1 MKVSPIKFA
10 LPFVAAFAGQ
20 LSFAQFNGPAP
31 LAWRWA
37 QQASSSPRGNLAT
50 DGSKIFAAIG
60 NRIYAIDRE
69 SGNQKWRYP
78 AAEPLA
84 ATFNSGAVF
93 SSGVVIAAADNKT
106 VFAVDAT
113 NGQSKW
119 QYNAPSNI
127 VGTPVVVGKY
137 VVLALGDSS
146 IMAIWAETGQPAWNS
161 PQRIFDGIKGS
172 IAAHHDNIL
181 FFTTT
186 SELICL
192 NVGNQNKV
200 WGRRFSQVGGD
211 VRPIVYGDSIYI
223 NSANYLI
230 KLGAGDG
237 TRQFEKQVVDTLA
250 RNPAVGERGIATM
263 TRDGLLLAF
272 DHNGTA
278 LYSKPVDIE
287 SGPAA
292 DPIIDGNWISIPTVN
307 GNVTLV
313 DLKTGLLKWNY
324 NIRPLVKT
332 APAQG
337 ESNRPP
343 VIQAAAAP
351 FIVGDSLLV
360 LAKDASILSFDA
372 KTGVDMT
379 PPEITM
385 AWPNPGDQINARP
398 PIDFYFNVR
407 DEASG
412 VDPKTIKVE
421 INGKDYESKFN
432 REGYL
437 VVSVRSSGKN
447 APLMDGRATISVSAT
462 DWLGNSTTQKFL
474 LTVDSALAPSRPK
487 TSDDNSNGGG
497 VGGKGGG
504 GRRGD
509 GS

>member
-1 MKVSPIKFA
+1 MRFA
-10 LPFVAAFAGQ
+10 LPFLAIAAAN
-20 LSFAQFNGPAP
+20 LAHAQFSGPAP

-37 QQASSSPRGNLAT
+37 QQTTSSPRGNLAT

-84 ATFNSGAVF
+84 ASFNSGAVF
-93 SSGVVIAAADNKT
+93 ANGVVIAAADNKT
-106 VFAVDAT
+106 VFAVDST
-113 NGQSKW
+113 SGQSKW
-119 QYNAPSNI
+119 QYNAPANV
-127 VGTPVVVGKY
+127 VGVPLVVGKY

-146 IMAIWAETGQPAWNS
+146 LMALWAENGQPAWNS

-172 IAAHHDNIL
+172 LSVYRDNIL
-181 FFTTT
+181 FFTTA

-192 NVGNQNKV
+192 NVGSQNKV

-211 VRPIVYGDSIYI
+211 VKPVVFGDSIYI

-237 TRQFEKQVVDTLA
+237 ARQFEKQTSDTLA
-250 RNPAVGERGIATM
+250 RNPAVGERGIATL

-272 DHNGTA
+272 DMNGTA
-278 LYSKPVDIE
+278 LYSKPTDLE

-307 GNVTLV
+307 GNVALV
-313 DLKTGLLKWNY
+313 DFKTGQLKWNY
-324 NIRPLVKT
+324 NIRPFVKT

-337 ESNRPP
+337 ESARPP
-343 VIQAAAAP
+343 VIQAASAP
-351 FIVGDSLLV
+351 FVVGDSLLV
-360 LAKDASILSFDA
+360 LARDGSILNFDA
-372 KTGVDMT
+372 KNGVDLT
-379 PPEITM
+379 PPEVTL
-385 AWPNPGDQINARP
+385 AWPNAGDQINARP
-398 PIDFYFNVR
+398 PIDFYFNVM

-412 VDPKTIKVE
+412 IDPKSIKVD
-421 INGKDYESKFN
+421 INGKDYEAKFN

-437 VVSVRSSGKN
+437 VVSIRSSGKN
-447 APLMDGRATISVSAT
+447 LPLMDGRTTISVTAA

-474 LTVDSALAPSRPK
+474 LTVDSTLAPSRPK
-487 TSDDNSNGGG
+487 AADDNSGNRGGNR
-497 VGGKGGG
+497 G
-504 GRRGD
+504 GRSGE
-509 GS
+509 GG